1 MNIVEQKNIVCN
13 NETFIKGTY
22 NGIEV
27 IIREK
32 DGFINAT
39 KMCKQFN
46 KRFAKINENHAW
58 QAYLRRFLEEYRCVP
73 ELGHVS
79 YELKKGFNKETTGT
93 YIEPRL
99 INYIAIWASPEYAI
113 VVGKI
118 MDKINERG
126 QLKQLSFE
134 ENTNEIITNL
144 ENEITELKNKNKELQ
159 EHIKETSVPIDNCDK
174 DLYLIVEGE
183 RLIISANS
191 SKPPEFFDYHF
202 TFPASINIKQLLREE
217 FGVLKKLKAD
227 RLSEV
232 IEYINRFSPK

>member
-1 MNIVEQKNIVCN
+1 MSVECITLIEN
-13 NETFIKGTY
+13 NEEFIESNY
-22 NGIEV
+22 NGIKIYV
-27 IIREK
+27 RK
-32 DGFINAT
+32 SDGFVNVS
-39 KMCKQFN
+39 KMCSDANRDFHTF
-46 KRFAKINENHAW
+46 KRGERYRKIENYYINEECKGRQNCRTI
-58 QAYLRRFLEEYRCVP
+58 YI
-73 ELGHVS
+73 
-79 YELKKGFNKETTGT
+79 LKKGYNLMQGQWM
-93 YIEPRL
+93 IPDL
-99 INYIAIWASPEYAI
+99 IHFVAEWISIPYSFI
-113 VVGKI
+113 VKRI
-118 MDKINERG
+118 MDKINEIG

-232 IEYINRFSPK
+232 IEYINGFEPK

>member
-1 MNIVEQKNIVCN
+1 MNIVEQQNIVCN
-13 NETFIKGTY
+13 NEAFIKGTY
-22 NGIEV
+22 NGINV
-27 IIREK
+27 IIRKK
-32 DGFINAT
+32 DGYINAT
-39 KMCKQFN
+39 KMCEQFN
-46 KRFAKINENHAW
+46 KRFRKIFENHAW
-58 QAYLRRFLEEYRCVP
+58 QAFYNEFLIEYCVSP
-73 ELGHVS
+73 EMGEPI
-79 YELKKGFNKETTGT
+79 YELKKGYTNEIRGT
-93 YIEPRL
+93 YVDSKL
-99 INYIAIWASPEYAI
+99 INYIAFWASPKYAI
-113 VVGKI
+113 IVSKI
-118 MDKINERG
+118 MDKINEIG

-134 ENTNEIITNL
+134 ENTNEIIDLLNK
-144 ENEITELKNKNKELQ
+144 EITELKNKNKELQ

-232 IEYINRFSPK
+232 IEYINGFEPK